1 MPVLWLAPAGSEEWQ
16 EKKQLGFKAHGA
28 SWLFALEGVD
38 GRDAAEALKGWLIGA
53 PREALPDTGEGEY
66 YWADLVGMTVVND
79 TGESLGEVQG
89 LIETGANEVLRV
101 LDPEGQE
108 RLLPFVR
115 TVVLDVNIQTRQIQ
129 VDWGLDW

>member
-1 MPVLWLAPAGSEEWQ
+1 MPALWLAPAESGDWQ

-28 SWLFALEGVD
+28 GWLFALEGVD

-66 YWADLVGMTVVND
+66 YWADLVGMRVVNA

-89 LIETGANEVLRV
+89 LIETGANEVLQV
-101 LDPEGQE
+101 LDSEGQE
-108 RLLPFVR
+108 RLLPFVK
-115 TVVLDVNIQTRQIQ
+115 TVVLDVDVQNRQIQ